1 MIDLVR
7 LRVLREL
14 QLRGTVGAVA
24 DALGYSP
31 SAVSQQLA
39 QLQKD
44 VGVRLTERVGRRLR
58 LTEAGETLAR
68 AADGLLAQARQAE
81 EAARAACGV
90 VAGTVRIVA
99 FQTALLNLVAPA
111 LDALSARYPD
121 LVVEVLDDEFERA
134 LQALVLQEVDLVI
147 SNQYDAVRRPRT
159 AGLTDELLLTEPTRL
174 ILPAGHRLAATEA
187 PVRVADLAGEVWASG
202 HPGTAHAELTER
214 LCVEHGG
221 FRPEVRYRSNDLL
234 VILALAAHG
243 QAIVLL
249 PELVRFT
256 DQSGIAIRDLA
267 DADVRRRVLVWTRRD
282 GDVRPSVRAVL
293 DALHSAADG
302 LASVR
307 PGVTRGE

>member
-1 MIDLVR
+1 MIDLAR

-39 QLQKD
+39 QLHKD
-44 VGVRLTERVGRRLR
+44 VGVPLTERVGRRLR
-58 LTEAGETLAR
+58 LTAAGETLAR
-68 AADGLLAQARQAE
+68 AADGLLSQAQQAE
-81 EAARAACGV
+81 EAARAASGV
-90 VAGTVRIVA
+90 VAGTVRVVA

-111 LDALSARYPD
+111 LDTLSARYPD

-134 LQALVLQEVDLVI
+134 LQSLVLQGVDVVI
-147 SNQYDAVRRPRT
+147 SNQYDAIRRPRT

-174 ILPAGHRLAATEA
+174 ILPAGHRLAASES
-187 PVRVADLAGEVWASG
+187 PVRVAELAGEVWASA

-221 FRPEVRYRSNDLL
+221 FRPEIRYRSNDLL
-234 VILALAAHG
+234 VSLALAAHG
-243 QAIVLL
+243 QAIVLV

-256 DQSGIAIRDLA
+256 DQSRVAVRDLA
-267 DADVRRRVLVWTRRD
+267 DTAVRRHVIVWTRRD

-293 DALHSAADG
+293 DALRSAADEV
-302 LASVR
+302 AAVR
-307 PGVTRGE
+307 PGITRGG